1 MSGRRG
7 GGSGGGGGGGSGVVG
22 GGGGGSGRPS
32 PATPTS
38 LSADA
43 VAAVTDAVRRQ
54 RSAPVPGSAAARASP
69 RALHSPE
76 PDDDWNSPPLP
87 VVLAAPLPPPP
98 PPPAPLPLLAIADDA
113 TSSSTAATGWAGAL
127 SASQR
132 RSARRLLNSAQG
144 LGVVAGVALPPALS
158 RALGRVDG
166 GASMASLA
174 SLAGGGGG
182 GGGRPPLVPP
192 MSLDQLLER
201 LCEHL
206 ERVRDRLDHAIVT
219 GVGPAVG
226 GGAAAPQGRAGGAP
240 GPLLAKWASSS
251 SPALPRAAT
260 SGGAPVSSLR
270 GAPGSASLASGLLL
284 PSSAKRVM
292 AAAASKKADLS
303 MLVSLAEEEEEDG
316 VHDVGAQSPT
326 PPQDAAAAGSGDR
339 DGDGNVAPARDELSG
354 GLASQ
359 QALSRSARSL
369 LDGLGRAGSGA
380 NGYGEDDPDARAVVT
395 LLSDLDVDGDAQ
407 SAAPGSLHRPPSS
420 HVAPT
425 LATAGGQMR
434 PVLSVD
440 GRESLLVRRAS
451 SRRRLPPGPEL
462 AELAIRSPGSSYLS
476 QRRSSLGLGGEES
489 PHDNPQRLRRDYS
502 KIFKPGGAVEPPA
515 DGGGGTASRHDLYRP
530 GSVGEG
536 GARPAGPPG
545 SLRGGIFGGE
555 SMASLATVD
564 YGDNLLGVPD
574 SPVANGER
582 SMLATAGGEL
592 YLPGPPQSR
601 WVYGRKLGE
610 GGNSTVRLATSTI
623 EPGVRTAVK
632 VIDKRPDDQAHEKM
646 VAREVFSYRLLSLA
660 GGHEHIVELIEVGED
675 DTHVYMFMELLQ
687 GGELFSRISDK
698 GQYTEK
704 DAARLTA
711 AMLSALAFC
720 HRLNITHRDV
730 KAENFVY
737 VSAAE
742 PGPGSSPGGTGAA
755 DNGGGSGSGARYD
768 IKLIDF
774 GISHY
779 SEDPNEL
786 CNTLCGTPLYVA
798 PEVLLR
804 QPYGFE
810 SDMWSVVRAVASTR
824 AHSVVLLSCI
834 PKRSRRGQSCCA
846 CLPNVRHSGVAGLLL
861 FVLAVRGTASVWF
874 LLLGFR

>member
-1 MSGRRG
+1 
-7 GGSGGGGGGGSGVVG
+7 
-22 GGGGGSGRPS
+22 
-32 PATPTS
+32 
-38 LSADA
+38 
-43 VAAVTDAVRRQ
+43 
-54 RSAPVPGSAAARASP
+54 
-69 RALHSPE
+69 
-76 PDDDWNSPPLP
+76 
-87 VVLAAPLPPPP
+87 
-98 PPPAPLPLLAIADDA
+98 
-113 TSSSTAATGWAGAL
+113 
-127 SASQR
+127 
-132 RSARRLLNSAQG
+132 
-144 LGVVAGVALPPALS
+144 
-158 RALGRVDG
+158 
-166 GASMASLA
+166 
-174 SLAGGGGG
+174 
-182 GGGRPPLVPP
+182 
-192 MSLDQLLER
+192 
-201 LCEHL
+201 
-206 ERVRDRLDHAIVT
+206 
-219 GVGPAVG
+219 
-226 GGAAAPQGRAGGAP
+226 
-240 GPLLAKWASSS
+240 
-251 SPALPRAAT
+251 
-260 SGGAPVSSLR
+260 
-270 GAPGSASLASGLLL
+270 
-284 PSSAKRVM
+284 M

-502 KIFKPGGAVEPPA
+502 KIFKPGGAVEAPA
-515 DGGGGTASRHDLYRP
+515 DGGRGTASRHDLYRP

-742 PGPGSSPGGTGAA
+742 PGLGSSPGGTGAA

-810 SDMWSVVRAVASTR
+810 SDMWSVGVIVYIMLVGTPPFDDSDLVQLVKKVKYRPVRFDGPEWVMISEQGKDFLMNLLDKAPGNRMPAAEALDHPWLRDSCLAAPHNALDIAQANIRKFGSRNRWRAVIQGVRALNRIQR
-824 AHSVVLLSCI
+824 AMNAAVVTEHPDGSVT
-834 PKRSRRGQSCCA
+834 PAR
-846 CLPNVRHSGVAGLLL
+846 LPHPAHPLGGL
-861 FVLAVRGTASVWF
+861 GGG
-874 LLLGFR
+874 LGGG